1 MNGPDKNCLNSPP
14 HTMKTMFAFLSPR
27 HLMTA
32 AIALLSIFA
41 LSPAKAQGSNEVTPE
56 VRRELEAI
64 NHQMED
70 CIRKKDM
77 ATLVDFYSD
86 DATLMVA
93 GGKKLQ
99 GRKEIADYWYSLSKA
114 TSLKSE
120 ILELGGNGKLVYQ
133 IGRWTITT
141 VKDGAE
147 QIITTDVVL
156 VWKRQQNYDYKIQLN
171 SSNNPV
177 AMNGI
182 QVTPFEA
189 VKP

>member
-1 MNGPDKNCLNSPP
+1 
-14 HTMKTMFAFLSPR
+14 MKTLFAFLNTRNLVAFAMTIMGLLTTSAIQAQSPD
-27 HLMTA
+27 
-32 AIALLSIFA
+32 I
-41 LSPAKAQGSNEVTPE
+41 TPE
-56 VRRELEAI
+56 VRKELEAI
-64 NHQMED
+64 NHRMED
-70 CIRKKDM
+70 CIAKKDFS
-77 ATLVDFYSD
+77 TLIDFYTD

-99 GRKEIADYWYSLSKA
+99 GRKEIAEYWYSLSKA

-133 IGRWTITT
+133 VGRWTITT

-147 QIITTDVVL
+147 HSTTTDIVL

-177 AMNGI
+177 ASNGI
-182 QVTPFEA
+182 TIAPFEA
-189 VKP
+189 AKP